1 MHRQTGFLVV
11 PFLIMFANLPAL
23 GQAPS
28 PDRVQVGPP
37 VRRIEPPSL
46 TASAEELE
54 LRGDELRGEKAYAD
68 AMDYFRDALAKH
80 TNSPSITNTKGI
92 VDLQTLLLLYN

>member
-68 AMDYFRDALAKH
+68 AMDYFRAALAKIR
-80 TNSPSITNTKGI
+80 TVLPFTTRWGLLNCRLSI
-92 VDLQTLLLLYN
+92 